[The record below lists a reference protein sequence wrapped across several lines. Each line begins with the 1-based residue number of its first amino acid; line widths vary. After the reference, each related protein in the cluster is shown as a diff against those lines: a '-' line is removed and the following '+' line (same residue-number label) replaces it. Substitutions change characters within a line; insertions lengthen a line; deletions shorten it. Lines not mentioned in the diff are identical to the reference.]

1 MATLHLICG
10 LPGSGKTTLAAKL
23 AEASNIL
30 WLSPD
35 RWLSQLNLDG
45 YDVAR
50 REAVERVQWDLALR
64 LLALGTDVILDNGFW
79 SRAEREGLRTEAAA
93 RGAQVRLHYLDVPID
108 ELKRRLAIRNECGA
122 ADSFEVSP
130 ADLDRWQAVFE
141 PPDPDELS

>member
-23 AEASNIL
+23 AEAGGIL

-45 YDVAR
+45 YDVAC
-50 REAVERVQWDLALR
+50 REAIERLQWDLALR
-64 LLALGTDVILDNGFW
+64 LLALGVDVILDNGFW
-79 SRAEREGLRTEAAA
+79 SRSEREGLRTEAATLGA
-93 RGAQVRLHYLDVPID
+93 RVRLHYLDVPID
-108 ELKRRLAIRNECGA
+108 ELKRRLASRNECVP

-141 PPDPDELS
+141 PPGADELD